1 MIQQNTQNFSIKHMS
16 KFYTTP
22 TKQYFL
28 KMENFV
34 LLKIRLS
41 IFSNKISLYIS
52 VLFKKR
58 KISNE
63 TIQFEHYLYQ

>member
-1 MIQQNTQNFSIKHMS
+1 MS

-22 TKQYFL
+22 TKQYFFFL
-28 KMENFV
+28 NEKNFV
-34 LLKIRLS
+34 LLKIRWF
-41 IFSNKISLYIS
+41 IFSNKISAYIS